1 MELDEKIKLVKQSR
15 VELDAALQNVKKL
28 SPSREVSLAI
38 TNIQQGIMWLG
49 MELKELGARNPYPES
64 YNPSNAE
71 VSPTGDGLKL

>member
-49 MELKELGARNPYPES
+49 MELKELDARNPYPES
-64 YNPSNAE
+64 YNPDSAK